1 VAILD
6 LKTFFAERRRLVIG
20 IGVTL
25 VLALVL
31 EAGFYLGQHSAYRG
45 MGASPKDYKA
55 MQSQL
60 VAVQDT
66 LKSRDN
72 ELAIQSTRH
81 DVDRQ
86 ALEMVRKELAGQKEE
101 IVGLEEGLA
110 FYRSL
115 ISPEAIAPGL
125 SLRGLELKAG
135 EQPGR
140 YFYRIVVQQEARS
153 HKPLK
158 GSLSVAISGKENGRP
173 VTYSLAKLSEDF
185 RASGG
190 TLQFRYFQSVEGE
203 FALPAGF
210 EPGTVQVHA
219 TTLKPNAFEVRE
231 EYPWQL
237 EERFTHVGKQEI
249 DGKRV
254 GQDHP
259 GVQ

>member
-1 VAILD
+1 MAIAD
-6 LKTFFAERRRLVIG
+6 LRTLFAERRRLVIG

-31 EAGFYLGQHSAYRG
+31 EAGFYLGQHFAYRG

-60 VAVQDT
+60 VAVQET

-115 ISPEAIAPGL
+115 ISPEEMAPGL

-135 EQPGR
+135 ERPGQ

-153 HKPLK
+153 HKQLR
-158 GSLSVAISGKENGRP
+158 GTLSVVISGKEDGRP
-173 VTYSLAKLSEDF
+173 VKYSLAKLSEDF

-190 TLQFRYFQSVEGE
+190 ALQFRYFQSVEGE
-203 FALPAGF
+203 FELPAGF
-210 EPGTVQVHA
+210 DPATVQVQA
-219 TTLKPNAFEVRE
+219 RTLKPHAFEIGE

-249 DGKRV
+249 GDQRV